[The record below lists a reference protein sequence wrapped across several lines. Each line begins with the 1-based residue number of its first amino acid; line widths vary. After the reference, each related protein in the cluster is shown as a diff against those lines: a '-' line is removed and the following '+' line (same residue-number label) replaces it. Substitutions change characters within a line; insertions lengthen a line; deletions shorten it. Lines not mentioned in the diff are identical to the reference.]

1 VQHYIGVGNR
11 YGSDAHATSYRN
23 IDMVEREGGERGRET
38 HTERK
43 DIKTSG
49 NNVFLSQQ
57 ISSSRFFSQPNKAP
71 D

>member
-23 IDMVEREGGERGRET
+23 IDMVEREG
-38 HTERK
+38 TERK